1 MVGIFAD
8 SGSSIRINTAFSKNT
23 SSACTILKS
32 SLTVVV
38 FSCHLSSDYQNFE
51 SGSPQSEKQQF
62 VADVER
68 IDRDTK
74 HIYVTAKK
82 IFEQSNTLTLIIP
95 KQNVT
100 ITLTD
105 MRLTK
110 NDQPC
115 TAALGSGYRVN
126 LLADQLLHL
135 VMQLFLKAYL
145 LKTFVRK
152 PQNTFYCT
160 TET

>member
-74 HIYVTAKK
+74 RLYLTAKNS
-82 IFEQSNTLTLIIP
+82 FEQSDTLTLITP
-95 KQNVT
+95 EQNVA

-105 MRLTK
+105 MRLT
-110 NDQPC
+110 NSDPPC

-126 LLADQLLHL
+126 LSDNQVLHL
-135 VMQLFLKAYL
+135 SDAAISKGL
-145 LKTFVRK
+145 LVKNVC
-152 PQNTFYCT
+152 P
-160 TET
+160 ET

>member
-8 SGSSIRINTAFSKNT
+8 SGSSIRINTAFSTNT

-51 SGSPQSEKQQF
+51 IGSPQSEKQLF

-74 HIYVTAKK
+74 RLYLTAKNK
-82 IFEQSNTLTLIIP
+82 FEQSDTLTLITP
-95 KQNVT
+95 EQNVA

-126 LLADQLLHL
+126 LLDNQVLHL
-135 VMQLFLKAYL
+135 SDAAISKGL
-145 LKTFVRK
+145 LVKKVC
-152 PQNTFYCT
+152 P
-160 TET
+160 ET

>member
-1 MVGIFAD
+1 MVGIFAT
-8 SGSSIRINTAFSKNT
+8 SGSSIRINIVFSTNT

-38 FSCHLSSDYQNFE
+38 FSCDLSSDYQNFE

-62 VADVER
+62 VADFER
-68 IDRDTK
+68 FDQDTK

-82 IFEQSNTLTLIIP
+82 IFEQSNVLTLITP

-100 ITLTD
+100 ITLSD

-126 LLADQLLHL
+126 LLDNQVLHL
-135 VMQLFLKAYL
+135 SDAAISQGSLVKN
-145 LKTFVRK
+145 VC
-152 PQNTFYCT
+152 P
-160 TET
+160 ET